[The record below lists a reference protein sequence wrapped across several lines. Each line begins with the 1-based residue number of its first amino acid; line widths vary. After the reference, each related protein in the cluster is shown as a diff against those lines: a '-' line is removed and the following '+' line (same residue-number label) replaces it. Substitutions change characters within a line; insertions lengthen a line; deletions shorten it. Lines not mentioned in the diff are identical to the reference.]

1 MKGSHRI
8 IVESRKVKYDFV
20 IHRNITIITGDSGS
34 GKTVLIDLIH
44 DYGRYGADSGVFLSC
59 DCPCKVIDSEDWE
72 RKIEETTGSIIFIDE
87 GNRFLVSKKFAQLVQ
102 GSDNYFVLATREK
115 LPALPYSVS
124 EIYGFRKSGKF
135 HDAKQKYNEIY
146 HLYGEISEEKNI
158 NPKLVITE
166 DSNSGFEFFKEMS
179 RQKGVNCFSAGGK
192 SNIIRQLEQRTNEEG
207 TILVIVDGAAFGSE
221 VEKIELYARQ
231 NNNCYLYLPESFEWL
246 ILKSGVIKNA
256 DLSAILQNTWD
267 YVDSSMY
274 MSWERYFTA
283 LLVELTNNT
292 YLQYS
297 KNDLNDV
304 YIKGS
309 IKDNIVKQIK
319 ILSDILQSEETK

>member
-1 MKGSHRI
+1 MKGKYRI
-8 IVESRKVKYDFV
+8 IVENKKIRYDFEV
-20 IHRNITIITGDSGS
+20 KRNITIIKGDSAT
-34 GKTVLIDLIH
+34 GKTTLADMISE
-44 DYGRYGADSGVFLSC
+44 YEENGADSGIRLAC
-59 DCPCKVIDSEDWE
+59 DRECHILQGRYWKALLAEM
-72 RKIEETTGSIIFIDE
+72 KNSIIFIDE
-87 GNRFLVSKKFAQLVQ
+87 GNKFVSSVEFAEEVKK
-102 GSDNYFVLATREK
+102 SDNYFVIITRYTKIRRNLTMEHNGK
-115 LPALPYSVS
+115 
-124 EIYGFRKSGKF
+124 YGTLKNV
-135 HDAKQKYNEIY
+135 YNEMYKIY
-146 HLYGEISEEKNI
+146 TNVNVNESVKVDYI
-158 NPKLVITE
+158 ITE
-166 DSNSGFEFFKEMS
+166 DSKAGYQFFKKVYSSEHL
-179 RQKGVNCFSAGGK
+179 QCISADGK
-192 SNIIRQLEQRTNEEG
+192 SNIYKHLKKDKNV
-207 TILVIVDGAAFGSE
+207 LVVADGSAFGSE

>member
-1 MKGSHRI
+1 M
-8 IVESRKVKYDFV
+8 
-20 IHRNITIITGDSGS
+20 N
-34 GKTVLIDLIH
+34 
-44 DYGRYGADSGVFLSC
+44 FLKK
-59 DCPCKVIDSEDWE
+59 CPE
-72 RKIEETTGSIIFIDE
+72 
-87 GNRFLVSKKFAQLVQ
+87 
-102 GSDNYFVLATREK
+102 
-115 LPALPYSVS
+115 
-124 EIYGFRKSGKF
+124 
-135 HDAKQKYNEIY
+135 
-146 HLYGEISEEKNI
+146 
-158 NPKLVITE
+158 
-166 DSNSGFEFFKEMS
+166 
-179 RQKGVNCFSAGGK
+179 QKGVNCFSAGGK
-192 SNIIRQLEQRTNEEG
+192 SNIIRQLEQRPNEEG

-246 ILKSGVIKNA
+246 RLKSGVIKNA
-256 DLSAILQNTWD
+256 DLSALLTNTWD

-297 KNDLNDV
+297 KNDLYDV

>member
-1 MKGSHRI
+1 MKGKYRI
-8 IVESRKVKYDFV
+8 IVENKKIRYDFEV
-20 IHRNITIITGDSGS
+20 KRNITIIKGDSAT
-34 GKTVLIDLIH
+34 GKTTLADMISE
-44 DYGRYGADSGVFLSC
+44 YEENGADSGIRLAC
-59 DCPCKVIDSEDWE
+59 DRECHILQGRYWKALLAEM
-72 RKIEETTGSIIFIDE
+72 KNSIIFIDE
-87 GNRFLVSKKFAQLVQ
+87 GNKFVSSVEFAEEVKK
-102 GSDNYFVLATREK
+102 SDNYFVIITRET
-115 LPALPYSVS
+115 LETLPYSVD
-124 EIYGFRKSGKF
+124 EIYGIRNSGKYGTL
-135 HDAKQKYNEIY
+135 KNVYNEMYKIY
-146 HLYGEISEEKNI
+146 TNVNVNESVKVDYI
-158 NPKLVITE
+158 ITE
-166 DSNSGFEFFKEMS
+166 DSKAGYQFFKEVYS
-179 RQKGVNCFSAGGK
+179 SEHLQCISADGK
-192 SNIIRQLEQRTNEEG
+192 SNIYKHLKKDKNV
-207 TILVIVDGAAFGSE
+207 LVVADGAAFGSE

-292 YLQYS
+292 YLQSS

>member
-1 MKGSHRI
+1 MK
-8 IVESRKVKYDFV
+8 KDK
-20 IHRNITIITGDSGS
+20 N
-34 GKTVLIDLIH
+34 VLVV
-44 DYGRYGADSGVFLSC
+44 A
-59 DCPCKVIDSEDWE
+59 
-72 RKIEETTGSIIFIDE
+72 
-87 GNRFLVSKKFAQLVQ
+87 
-102 GSDNYFVLATREK
+102 
-115 LPALPYSVS
+115 
-124 EIYGFRKSGKF
+124 
-135 HDAKQKYNEIY
+135 
-146 HLYGEISEEKNI
+146 
-158 NPKLVITE
+158 
-166 DSNSGFEFFKEMS
+166 
-179 RQKGVNCFSAGGK
+179 
-192 SNIIRQLEQRTNEEG
+192 
-207 TILVIVDGAAFGSE
+207 DGAAFGSE

>member
-1 MKGSHRI
+1 MDEI
-8 IVESRKVKYDFV
+8 INDFHDLDQIPVFQTQIDPEMMNTADRLDVLQMNIGRVCNLACKHCHVCAGPNRTEVMSREVMADCIQFAREQQV
-20 IHRNITIITGDSGS
+20 QTIDITGGAPVMNPDFEWLVTEACKVCSHVIVRTNL
-34 GKTVLIDLIH
+34 TVLLNPEYEHLI
-44 DYGRYGADSGVFLSC
+44 
-59 DCPCKVIDSEDWE
+59 
-72 RKIEETTGSIIFIDE
+72 
-87 GNRFLVSKKFAQLVQ
+87 
-102 GSDNYFVLATREK
+102 
-115 LPALPYSVS
+115 
-124 EIYGFRKSGKF
+124 
-135 HDAKQKYNEIY
+135 
-146 HLYGEISEEKNI
+146 
-158 NPKLVITE
+158 
-166 DSNSGFEFFKEMS
+166 EF
-179 RQKGVNCFSAGGK
+179 
-192 SNIIRQLEQRTNEEG
+192 
-207 TILVIVDGAAFGSE
+207 
-221 VEKIELYARQ
+221 YARQ

-256 DLSAILQNTWD
+256 YLSAILQNTWD